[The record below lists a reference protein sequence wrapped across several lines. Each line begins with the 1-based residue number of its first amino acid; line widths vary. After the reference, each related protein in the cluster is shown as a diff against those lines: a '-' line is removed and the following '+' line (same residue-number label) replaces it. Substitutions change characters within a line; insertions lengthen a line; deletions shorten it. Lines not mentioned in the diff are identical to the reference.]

1 VNGRSFLVA
10 LWRRRWLALL
20 VLIVE
25 MAAVVAWLAL
35 APKKYTAIS
44 RFTATPSSDVIA
56 GGGDYTSL
64 ELTLAAIVNS
74 RPVMQQ
80 VSDALHGV
88 RSASV
93 LEQEVTGTLQTG
105 TLIIEIKVVDESA
118 TVARDVANATATA
131 IPSFDPSG
139 GLFLFSGAGA
149 ATTPTAFSDPDVKV
163 VLLAGLGLGILLAVA
178 TALIRE
184 SAVGTVDTEE
194 QLRDTTGADT
204 LGELSRPS
212 DVSALSVV
220 EPGSEFV
227 VEFRALRV
235 SLEFASS
242 EKPART
248 VVLTSVVPDPTDAW
262 LGVNLAVALSEVA
275 HRVLL
280 VDADFRD
287 RPRHPALNLPDRP
300 GLGEVLRGTSTLDEA
315 ILPGPVD
322 GMRVL
327 PIGSVESASAATLVE
342 LRFHRLM
349 SEVDSEFDIVLVLA
363 SPPTESEDARVMAVG
378 GTLVLTVPAGR
389 VRTKQLRRL
398 VASMQRVNIAIL
410 GTVLVGTR
418 RRRAL
423 I

>member
-1 VNGRSFLVA
+1 
-10 LWRRRWLALL
+10 
-20 VLIVE
+20 
-25 MAAVVAWLAL
+25 M
-35 APKKYTAIS
+35 TS
-44 RFTATPSSDVIA
+44 RTRLP
-56 GGGDYTSL
+56 
-64 ELTLAAIVNS
+64 
-74 RPVMQQ
+74 Q
-80 VSDALHGV
+80 
-88 RSASV
+88 
-93 LEQEVTGTLQTG
+93 
-105 TLIIEIKVVDESA
+105 
-118 TVARDVANATATA
+118 A

-149 ATTPTAFSDPDVKV
+149 ATTPTTFSDPDVKV
-163 VLLAGLGLGILLAVA
+163 VLLAGLGLGILLAIA

-184 SAVGTVDTEE
+184 SAVGTVDSEE
-194 QLRDTTGADT
+194 QLRDTTGAET

-220 EPGSEFV
+220 EPGSEFI

-242 EKPART
+242 EQPART
-248 VVLTSVVPDPTDAW
+248 VVLTSAVPDTTDAW
-262 LGVNLAVALSEVA
+262 LGVNLAVALADVA

-280 VDADFRD
+280 IDADFRN
-287 RPRHPALNLPDRP
+287 RPRHPALHLPDRP
-300 GLGEVLRGTSTLDEA
+300 GLGEVLRGTASLDDA
-315 ILPGPVD
+315 IAPGPVD

-327 PIGSVESASAATLVE
+327 PIGHVEDASAATLVE

-349 SEVDSEFDIVLVLA
+349 SEIDEDFDIILVLA

-378 GTLVLTVPAGR
+378 GTLVLTVPSGR

-423 I
+423 M